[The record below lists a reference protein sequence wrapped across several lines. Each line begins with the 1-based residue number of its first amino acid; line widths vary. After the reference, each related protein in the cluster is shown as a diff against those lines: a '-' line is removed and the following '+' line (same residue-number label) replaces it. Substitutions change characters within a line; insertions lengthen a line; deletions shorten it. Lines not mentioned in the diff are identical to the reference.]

1 MLESPRYEVSWICT
15 GFVFLNSIVP
25 NALTLSPF
33 CTCLSM
39 PKLINRMV
47 WVWVHFTL
55 NVRCGGRYPL
65 QDLNSTDCESWLV
78 RNFLFLFL
86 LLDFLKRLRFDM
98 PTKTTKQC
106 NHKQRKWNPRDT
118 DWVEMHVTVMASKG
132 EIANPGGGYSQTN
145 WVGVCSPLPK
155 PLPYL
160 WPKSAI
166 FPTLFMTWPTIW
178 YSFNDLTLK

>member
-1 MLESPRYEVSWICT
+1 MLLLYHR
-15 GFVFLNSIVP
+15 FV
-25 NALTLSPF
+25 
-33 CTCLSM
+33 

-78 RNFLFLFL
+78 INFLFLFL
-86 LLDFLKRLRFDM
+86 RLDFLKRLRFDM

-106 NHKQRKWNPRDT
+106 NHKQREWNPRDT

-132 EIANPGGGYSQTN
+132 ESANPGGGVLPDKLGRGMRLTSQN
-145 WVGVCSPLPK
+145 PYPIYDQNLLFCLPN
-155 PLPYL
+155 L
-160 WPKSAI
+160 WSDQQFDI
-166 FPTLFMTWPTIW
+166 LLMTW
-178 YSFNDLTLK
+178 LLKH